1 MSIRKEVREL
11 IHLGPMPDEKQ
22 DIADGVIEQYE
33 EAIHAISRPV
43 TRNEAEELVM
53 LFPPNGCFGLDW
65 TLLHLIETTPGWPV
79 ISIIE
84 KCPSVEWKQRM
95 LDRVANM

>member
-1 MSIRKEVREL
+1 MSIRKEVRDL
-11 IHLGPMPDEKQ
+11 IHLGPMPDDKLE
-22 DIADGVIEQYE
+22 IADGVIEKYE
-33 EAIHAISRPV
+33 EFLHIISRPIS
-43 TRNEAEELVM
+43 REEAEELVL
-53 LFPPNGCFGLDW
+53 LFPPNSCFGLDW
-65 TLLHLIETTPGWPV
+65 TLLHLIETTPEWPI